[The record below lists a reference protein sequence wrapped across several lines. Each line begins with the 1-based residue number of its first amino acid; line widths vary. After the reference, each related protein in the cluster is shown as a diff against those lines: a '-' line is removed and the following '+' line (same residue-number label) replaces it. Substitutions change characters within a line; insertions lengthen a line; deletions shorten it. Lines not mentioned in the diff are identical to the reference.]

1 MLPVWKREWNA
12 PVKARAAGMRAGTS
26 DQNLSHI
33 RNFLDCMR
41 SRQRPNSDIELG
53 HLSTAMCLLGN
64 VSYRTGH
71 KLTWD
76 AAKEECVDDPKANA
90 LLTREYRAP
99 YTLPT
104 I

>member
-1 MLPVWKREWNA
+1 
-12 PVKARAAGMRAGTS
+12 
-26 DQNLSHI
+26 
-33 RNFLDCMR
+33 
-41 SRQRPNSDIELG
+41 
-53 HLSTAMCLLGN
+53 MCLLGN
-64 VSYRTGH
+64 VAYRTGH

-76 AAKEECVDDPKANA
+76 AAREQCVDDPKANA